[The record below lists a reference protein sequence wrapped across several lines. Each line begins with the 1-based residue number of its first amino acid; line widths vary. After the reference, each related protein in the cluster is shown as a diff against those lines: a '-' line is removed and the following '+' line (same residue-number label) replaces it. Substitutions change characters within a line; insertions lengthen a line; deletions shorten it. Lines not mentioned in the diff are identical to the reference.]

1 MRVIS
6 GKLKGRV
13 IKGFDIDG
21 TRPTMDRV
29 KESIFASIQ
38 DYMNDAVVLDLFAGS
53 GNLGIEAISNG
64 ARGAYFVDINPICI
78 KVIKENIRNFNIDN
92 ESFVIKSD
100 YKSALKE
107 FGSKE
112 IKFDIIFIDPPYKYC
127 IKKYLLCLI
136 KEYDILSDR
145 GIVVYEYQGDEK
157 SLEYEGFRL
166 LKDKKYG
173 DKYVS
178 VYKRVVE

>member
-13 IKGFDIDG
+13 IKGFDIEG

-38 DYMNDAVVLDLFAGS
+38 DYVNDAVVLDLFAGS

-78 KVIKENIRNFNIDN
+78 KVIKENIRMFNIEE
-92 ESFVIKSD
+92 ESNVIKKD
-100 YKSALKE
+100 YESALKE

-127 IKKYLLCLI
+127 IKKHLLGLI

>member
-6 GKLKGRV
+6 GILKGRI
-13 IKGFDIDG
+13 IKGFDIEG

-38 DYMNDAVVLDLFAGS
+38 DYVDGAVVLDLFAGS

-64 ARGAYFVDINPICI
+64 ASEAYFVDKNPICI
-78 KVIKENIRNFNIDN
+78 KAIKDNINDFNI
-92 ESFVIKSD
+92 SFKCVIVKND
-100 YKSALKE
+100 YVDAIENFKKK
-107 FGSKE
+107 G
-112 IKFDIIFIDPPYKYC
+112 INFDIIFIDPPYKYC
-127 IKKYLLCLI
+127 IKKDVLGLI
-136 KEYDILSDR
+136 MESDILSDN

-157 SLEYEGFRL
+157 SLEYDGLILVR
-166 LKDKKYG
+166 DKKYG

-178 VYKRVVE
+178 IYKKDRK